1 MPKVSVIVPVYNA
14 ERYLAECME
23 SLVQQTMMDMEI
35 LCVDDGS
42 TDHSADIL
50 NEYCRKDE
58 RIRLIHNSCNMGE
71 VAARNKALKV
81 ATGEYILFVDADDY
95 IEKETT
101 EELYIHSIQSN
112 ADMCYLGLQKH
123 LEEGIKEDTVP
134 ESIVGVYDGV
144 YDGKKLLYELTRN
157 KEFFLYCCS
166 VFYRRSF
173 LERNQLTFRKLV
185 IGEGGD
191 FILRGLCKAER
202 VIVCR
207 KKYYHYRVHGASITH
222 SEHAKKELLIGQIVQ
237 YVDVLQQFAQNE
249 SATEIGYFLANLYK
263 KIAGGLQCLT
273 LGEKKEILKR
283 MNSPFS
289 ENVFRLLCTN
299 LYTYELNM
307 DANMLERIRNK
318 KHVIIYG
325 AGYASK
331 DMLQFFHENEI
342 EMLGFAVSR
351 RKNGEKTLFGH
362 HIYEISELRSYADDS
377 IVVVA
382 ANKKYKNEIRATLDE
397 FGFKDCIYL
406 DIEI

>member
-23 SLVQQTMMDMEI
+23 SLVQQTMKDMEI
-35 LCVDDGS
+35 ICVDDGS
-42 TDHSADIL
+42 TDYSANIL
-50 NEYCRKDE
+50 KEYCRRDK
-58 RIRLIHNSCNMGE
+58 RIRLIHHSRNMGE
-71 VAARNKALKV
+71 IVARNKALEA

-95 IEKETT
+95 IEKETA
-101 EELYIHSIQSN
+101 EELYFHSLWSN
-112 ADMCYLGLQKH
+112 ADMCYLGLQNH
-123 LEEGIKEDTVP
+123 FEEGIKDDTVP
-134 ESIVGVYDGV
+134 ENIVGVYDGV

-173 LERNQLTFRKLV
+173 LERNQLTFRSLV

-222 SEHAKKELLIGQIVQ
+222 SKHAKKELLIGQITQ
-237 YVDVLQQFAQNE
+237 YADVLQCFSQNE
-249 SATEIGYFLANLYK
+249 DAAEIGYFLADLYK
-263 KIAGGLQCLT
+263 KMAGGLQCLKQE
-273 LGEKKEILKR
+273 EKEEILKR

-289 ENVFRLLCTN
+289 KNVFQLLCVN
-299 LYTYELNM
+299 PYTYELNI

-318 KHVIIYG
+318 RHVIIYG

-331 DMLQFFHENEI
+331 DMVQFLHENEI
-342 EMLGFAVSR
+342 EMLGFAVTK

-362 HIYEISELRSYADDS
+362 HIYEINELRSYADDS
-377 IVVVA
+377 IVLVA
-382 ANKKYKNEIRATLDE
+382 ANKKYKKEIRVTLDTL
-397 FGFKDCIYL
+397 GFKDCIYL